1 MKNHIKLILLGE
13 TGVGK
18 TAIIQRYNENIFN
31 DDINSTSN
39 IGFIK
44 KEVTINDQKVI
55 LELWDTVGQEQ
66 FRSVT
71 QMFIK
76 KSQIIVL
83 VYEVT
88 KINSFESLD
97 YWYDFIKKEFD
108 EKVVLGLAGNKTD
121 LIFEDGF
128 DEEVFPEKGRL
139 YAEKIGAHFSLV
151 SAKENGK
158 EINDLI
164 NELISKYLLLYGTD
178 LASSYSNIKLDENT
192 NKQNNKNGCCGGKK

>member
-1 MKNHIKLILLGE
+1 MSYDMKNHIKLILLGE

-31 DDINSTSN
+31 NDINSTSN

-55 LELWDTVGQEQ
+55 LELWDTVGQEK

-97 YWYDFIKKEFD
+97 YWY
-108 EKVVLGLAGNKTD
+108 
-121 LIFEDGF
+121 
-128 DEEVFPEKGRL
+128 
-139 YAEKIGAHFSLV
+139 
-151 SAKENGK
+151 
-158 EINDLI
+158 
-164 NELISKYLLLYGTD
+164 
-178 LASSYSNIKLDENT
+178 
-192 NKQNNKNGCCGGKK
+192 

>member
-31 DDINSTSN
+31 NDINSTSN

-83 VYEVT
+83 VYEV
-88 KINSFESLD
+88 N
-97 YWYDFIKKEFD
+97 
-108 EKVVLGLAGNKTD
+108 
-121 LIFEDGF
+121 
-128 DEEVFPEKGRL
+128 
-139 YAEKIGAHFSLV
+139 
-151 SAKENGK
+151 
-158 EINDLI
+158 
-164 NELISKYLLLYGTD
+164 
-178 LASSYSNIKLDENT
+178 
-192 NKQNNKNGCCGGKK
+192 

>member
-31 DDINSTSN
+31 NDINSTSN

-66 FRSVT
+66 FRLVT

-76 KSQIIVL
+76 NWPIIVL
-83 VYEVT
+83 VYEV
-88 KINSFESLD
+88 
-97 YWYDFIKKEFD
+97 
-108 EKVVLGLAGNKTD
+108 
-121 LIFEDGF
+121 
-128 DEEVFPEKGRL
+128 
-139 YAEKIGAHFSLV
+139 
-151 SAKENGK
+151 
-158 EINDLI
+158 
-164 NELISKYLLLYGTD
+164 
-178 LASSYSNIKLDENT
+178 
-192 NKQNNKNGCCGGKK
+192 NKNL

>member
-31 DDINSTSN
+31 NDINSTSN

-76 KSQIIVL
+76 NSPIIVL
-83 VYEVT
+83 VYEV
-88 KINSFESLD
+88 N
-97 YWYDFIKKEFD
+97 
-108 EKVVLGLAGNKTD
+108 
-121 LIFEDGF
+121 
-128 DEEVFPEKGRL
+128 
-139 YAEKIGAHFSLV
+139 
-151 SAKENGK
+151 
-158 EINDLI
+158 
-164 NELISKYLLLYGTD
+164 
-178 LASSYSNIKLDENT
+178 
-192 NKQNNKNGCCGGKK
+192 

>member
-1 MKNHIKLILLGE
+1 MSYDMKNHIKLILLGE

-88 KINSFESLD
+88 KIKTFESLD
-97 YWYDFIKKEFD
+97 YWY
-108 EKVVLGLAGNKTD
+108 
-121 LIFEDGF
+121 
-128 DEEVFPEKGRL
+128 
-139 YAEKIGAHFSLV
+139 
-151 SAKENGK
+151 
-158 EINDLI
+158 
-164 NELISKYLLLYGTD
+164 
-178 LASSYSNIKLDENT
+178 
-192 NKQNNKNGCCGGKK
+192 

>member
-1 MKNHIKLILLGE
+1 MSYDMKNHIKLILLGE

-31 DDINSTSN
+31 NDINSTSN

-97 YWYDFIKKEFD
+97 YWY
-108 EKVVLGLAGNKTD
+108 
-121 LIFEDGF
+121 
-128 DEEVFPEKGRL
+128 
-139 YAEKIGAHFSLV
+139 
-151 SAKENGK
+151 
-158 EINDLI
+158 
-164 NELISKYLLLYGTD
+164 
-178 LASSYSNIKLDENT
+178 
-192 NKQNNKNGCCGGKK
+192 

>member
-31 DDINSTSN
+31 NDINSTSN

-66 FRSVT
+66 FRLVT

-76 KSQIIVL
+76 NSPIIVL
-83 VYEVT
+83 VYEV
-88 KINSFESLD
+88 N
-97 YWYDFIKKEFD
+97 
-108 EKVVLGLAGNKTD
+108 
-121 LIFEDGF
+121 
-128 DEEVFPEKGRL
+128 
-139 YAEKIGAHFSLV
+139 
-151 SAKENGK
+151 
-158 EINDLI
+158 
-164 NELISKYLLLYGTD
+164 
-178 LASSYSNIKLDENT
+178 
-192 NKQNNKNGCCGGKK
+192 

>member
-39 IGFIK
+39 IDFIK

-66 FRSVT
+66 FRLVT

-76 KSQIIVL
+76 NSPIIVL
-83 VYEVT
+83 VYEV
-88 KINSFESLD
+88 N
-97 YWYDFIKKEFD
+97 
-108 EKVVLGLAGNKTD
+108 
-121 LIFEDGF
+121 
-128 DEEVFPEKGRL
+128 
-139 YAEKIGAHFSLV
+139 
-151 SAKENGK
+151 
-158 EINDLI
+158 
-164 NELISKYLLLYGTD
+164 
-178 LASSYSNIKLDENT
+178 
-192 NKQNNKNGCCGGKK
+192 